1 MVASIKGGNMGN
13 VSIGNGSLFIMAES
27 GELLPLGNTIEIETI
42 EEHSKDNR
50 DEIIG
55 HILTSDEVT
64 IDCTPN
70 YFNQKLIT
78 KFFFGITNNARRMH
92 GGFALR
98 ERTRYKWYKKY
109 KRNYSYD

>member
-1 MVASIKGGNMGN
+1 MGN
-13 VSIGNGSLFIMAES
+13 VSIGNESLFIMAED

-42 EEHSKDNR
+42 EEHFKDNR

-55 HILTSDEVT
+55 HIHTSDEVT

-70 YFNQKLIT
+70 YFNQKVIT
-78 KFFFGITNNARRMH
+78 ELFFGTTNNYRRMH

-109 KRNYSYD
+109 KGR

>member
-13 VSIGNGSLFIMAES
+13 VSIGNGSLFIMTED
-27 GELLPLGNTIEIETI
+27 GEPMSLGDTIEAEII
-42 EEHSKDNR
+42 EEHFQDDYEEAIYN
-50 DEIIG
+50 IC
-55 HILTSDEVT
+55 TSDEVT

-78 KFFFGITNNARRMH
+78 ELFFGITNNARRIH

>member
-1 MVASIKGGNMGN
+1 MAVSIKGGSMGN
-13 VSIGNGSLFIMAES
+13 IAVGNASLFIMTEG
-27 GELLPLGNTIEIETI
+27 GEPIPLGDTIEVETV

-55 HILTSDEVT
+55 HIHTSDEVT

-78 KFFFGITNNARRMH
+78 KFFFGITNNARRIH

-98 ERTRYKWYKKY
+98 ERTR
-109 KRNYSYD
+109 

>member
-1 MVASIKGGNMGN
+1 MGN
-13 VSIGNGSLFIMAES
+13 VIINKPSLFIMMEDGEPIPIGKAIEVEMLDDQS
-27 GELLPLGNTIEIETI
+27 KDDREELLNHMHTTG
-42 EEHSKDNR
+42 
-50 DEIIG
+50 
-55 HILTSDEVT
+55 EVT